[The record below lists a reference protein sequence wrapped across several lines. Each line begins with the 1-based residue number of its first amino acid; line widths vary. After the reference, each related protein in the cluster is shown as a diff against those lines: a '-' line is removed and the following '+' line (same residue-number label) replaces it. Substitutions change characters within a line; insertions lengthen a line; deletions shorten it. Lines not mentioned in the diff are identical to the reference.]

1 MRRRDR
7 SVSSGDG
14 TVTGVPQRRRWDRLM
29 PVTLAALG
37 IAAWAFA
44 DYRAWMALGPG
55 GLPGTWQGWWRTT
68 RWRMM
73 ARSPFALGR
82 LQAHFDDADN
92 ITVLGALAI
101 RRGRRPRVG
110 PHPVP
115 HRQLDQHAPA
125 AVKAALHRAFD
136 AQVAAEPVQLIYAR
150 SHFEKHNEA
159 VTLAP
164 DRCRHADACAT
175 RGEIGHIHP
184 SDGSMH
190 VVLSPSDAVAVIERG
205 WGELHGLAGLALD
218 LPMTYTLIYAP
229 RDLGEVATDAQ
240 ILAAAVAYMAGT
252 ATTAGAGSTSPKI
265 SPDTPSAP

>member
-1 MRRRDR
+1 MADAWRKGVRTAELAGAAGA
-7 SVSSGDG
+7 VAAGWWAVGDY
-14 TVTGVPQRRRWDRLM
+14 RRWR
-29 PVTLAALG
+29 
-37 IAAWAFA
+37 
-44 DYRAWMALGPG
+44 ALGPS
-55 GLPGTWQGWWRTT
+55 GLPANWRGWLATT
-68 RWRMM
+68 RLRLRMRDPLAVEPLL
-73 ARSPFALGR
+73 ARLGEAGDQLR
-82 LQAHFDDADN
+82 LDTLPPRA
-92 ITVLGALAI
+92 GK
-101 RRGRRPRVG
+101 RPRIA